1 MSVTIRVSTALR
13 DTLKALADQQGV
25 AMQTVVEEAVRTYQ
39 DVLRLKALN
48 ESLARLSPQE
58 HQDLKQELDYWEGAT
73 LKDGFGPEDVNY

>member
-48 ESLARLSPQE
+48 
-58 HQDLKQELDYWEGAT
+58 GC
-73 LKDGFGPEDVNY
+73 